1 MRDRG
6 ELDRT
11 LEVRSLLGLEIRM
24 LFTHFGQ
31 VVLAGHSYGGLLA
44 LSLAARYPSAYK
56 NLVLVDPIADLLS
69 IRHVAGGRLVQ
80 SLLGQNFTEGAVL
93 KSGDVRILWER

>member
-1 MRDRG
+1 
-6 ELDRT
+6 
-11 LEVRSLLGLEIRM
+11 M
-24 LFTHFGQ
+24 LFTHFGLTDCRQ